1 MSLLVSSMAW
11 IIALYLLTPPGRRQ
25 FIKAIE
31 FVEKFFD
38 DRALRKLK
46 GKPVLLDELFM
57 DIYSKD

>member
-1 MSLLVSSMAW
+1 MAW